1 MFSNSFQVESF
12 LGLQSIFFWSNDF
25 LNKCLDK
32 RFQGLQQQKKRINGC
47 FSWQRMAFYLFKSC
61 PVRFWGWGA
70 VLWVVFDLRLSPAGA
85 ECDLNAVM
93 EGEGQ
98 GLRVGVTGKGGF
110 PVRRGR
116 VVRSRVPEVTDANHP
131 VLAISNDVRVRRGLE
146 KDSADPE
153 VIPRSNHAA

>member
-1 MFSNSFQVESF
+1 MAFKSNHFLACSPFSS
-12 LGLQSIFFWSNDF
+12 GLMISSINVWTNVSKAC
-25 LNKCLDK
+25 NKK
-32 RFQGLQQQKKRINGC
+32 PHINGC
-47 FSWQRMAFYLFKSC
+47 FSWQRMALYLFKSC

-70 VLWVVFDLRLSPAGA
+70 VLWVVFDLGLSPAGA

-98 GLRVGVTGKGGF
+98 GLGVGVTGKGGF
-110 PVRRGR
+110 PVRRRR

-146 KDSADPE
+146 KDSGDPK